1 MALNI
6 LLVSDVY
13 PPVIGGAELQTQ
25 LLAKK
30 LHERGNVVTV
40 ATSWQPGLSEHE
52 DEAGVGVHR
61 IKGLSSLVPW
71 FSSNPNKRH
80 HPPLPDPATVAG
92 LRKVI
97 NKVQPQV
104 VHTYGWMIYSAAVAL
119 TGTRIPLVIA
129 MREYANSCAL
139 RTMLYEGSRTCS
151 GPALAKCYRCAMD
164 FFGAPK
170 GIVATTGVKLGKRL
184 LRNRVRGIHNISEYM
199 RFIAWRDIFGHA
211 NPEGAIQF
219 GKSNRVVADEIIPSF
234 RDDAGERKKCDPE
247 RIAKHVARL
256 PDEPFILFVGA
267 LRKVKGLDAL
277 IQAYGKLRN
286 KPKLVLFGVPYADTP
301 STWPEGVQ
309 IFHNVPHDAVM
320 ASWPRAMFGVF
331 PSLWAEPFGN
341 VVHEA
346 MSMGRPVIGTKPG
359 GHTDMIKDGKTGF
372 LTVPGDV
379 EDLARAMQALI
390 DSPELR
396 DSMGHAARE
405 RANLYSADIVVPK
418 FERFFADVINKSR

>member
-6 LLVSDVY
+6 LLISDVY

-30 LHERGNVVTV
+30 LSERGNIVNI
-40 ATSWQPGLSEHE
+40 ATSWQPGLSDRE
-52 DEAGVGVHR
+52 DEAGARIHR
-61 IKGLSSLVPW
+61 IKGLSLMVPW

-97 NKVQPQV
+97 KAVQPQI
-104 VHTYGWMIYSAAVAL
+104 VHTYGWMIYSAAIAL
-119 TGTRIPLVIA
+119 MGTSIPLVIA

-139 RTMLYEGSRTCS
+139 RTMLFEGSHTCS
-151 GPALAKCYRCAMD
+151 GPAVAKCYRCAID

-184 LRNRVRGIHNISEYM
+184 LRKRVRGVHNISEYM
-199 RFIAWRDIFGHA
+199 RFIAWRDIFGNA
-211 NPEGAIQF
+211 NPHGHVQL
-219 GKSNRVVADEIIPSF
+219 GKGNRVVVDEIIPSF
-234 RDDAGERKKCDPE
+234 HDDAREKSKSDSGHITQHLAQLPE
-247 RIAKHVARL
+247 
-256 PDEPFILFVGA
+256 EPFILFVGA
-267 LRKVKGLDAL
+267 LRKVKGIDTL

-286 KPKLVLFGVPYADTP
+286 KPKLVLFGVPYAD
-301 STWPEGVQ
+301 SLDRWPDGVHL
-309 IFHNVPHDAVM
+309 FHNVPHDAVM

-346 MSMGRPVIGTKPG
+346 MSMGRPAIGTKPG
-359 GHTDMIKDGKTGF
+359 GHTDMIRDGETGF
-372 LTVPGDV
+372 LTIPGDAD
-379 EDLARAMQALI
+379 DLARAMQTLI
-390 DSPELR
+390 DAPDLR
-396 DSMGHAARE
+396 ATMGQTARE
-405 RANLYSADIVVPK
+405 RARLYSADIVVPK
-418 FERFFADVINKSR
+418 FERFLEAVIQKSR